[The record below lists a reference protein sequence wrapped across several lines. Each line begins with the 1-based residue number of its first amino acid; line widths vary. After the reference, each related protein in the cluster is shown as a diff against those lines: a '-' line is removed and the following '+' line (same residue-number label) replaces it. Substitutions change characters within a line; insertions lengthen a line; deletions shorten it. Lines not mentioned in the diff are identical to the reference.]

1 MTTVEKK
8 TIYEKKDHIAYL
20 TINNPTKA
28 NVMDNQVIDELG
40 EGYKDF
46 WADKDMRCM
55 ILTSVGDRH
64 FSGGH
69 NISPEQGENFED
81 ERLQRLNSFVWPT
94 AGTVGGRRMSV
105 FNGGVDFPQIWKPVI
120 AAVNGWAAGAG
131 LYSLLTTADIRIAC
145 AEHARFYFALLS
157 NRGGIG
163 SGPTATRMIR
173 QVPYVDAMKMLL
185 SDTPIDAAEAA
196 RIHLVNEAVPHDKLM
211 SSCEEIA
218 HRICEMAPIAVRF
231 LKEFLVRGRDMTED
245 QAWHLQLLYNNIT
258 WQISEDA
265 ADASAAFL
273 EKRPRKV
280 TGEFHTR

>member
-28 NVMDNQVIDELG
+28 NVMDNQVIEELG

-55 ILTSVGDRH
+55 ILTAVGDRH

-69 NISPEQGENFED
+69 LISPEQGDKENFED
-81 ERLQRLNSFVWPT
+81 ERAQRLNSFVWPS
-94 AGTVGGRRMSV
+94 AGTVGGRKMSV
-105 FNGGVDFPQIWKPVI
+105 FNGGVDFPQIWKTVI

-145 AEHARFYFALLS
+145 AEHAKFYFALLS

-173 QVPYVDAMKMLL
+173 QVPYVDAMKM
-185 SDTPIDAAEAA
+185 
-196 RIHLVNEAVPHDKLM
+196 
-211 SSCEEIA
+211 
-218 HRICEMAPIAVRF
+218 
-231 LKEFLVRGRDMTED
+231 
-245 QAWHLQLLYNNIT
+245 
-258 WQISEDA
+258 
-265 ADASAAFL
+265 
-273 EKRPRKV
+273 
-280 TGEFHTR
+280 HTTTHSQSH